1 MYEQK
6 IAASSR
12 TDGHAGSAILQRE
25 FGQRRTP
32 IRSTGNPTPLP
43 RADCTAWFEHDILA
57 RFVLDPQGCVIHAN
71 AKARAMIAAGVLG
84 AGGAFICPSHRNR
97 GEFDALA
104 NRLLQGRQSH
114 GRLLFRAGDDAW
126 CLLDLATAP
135 DAIDRIFATARP
147 ARCIA
152 GHSAASSPP
161 KSRASNAP
169 LSSQDKM
176 GWLASIMIG
185 HVAQGFGGVSIFG
198 RSSGDSDDGNELF
211 CTGVLGVGILGRVSP
226 AGINAGPNSDGCTV
240 GCGCRSNRPCSN
252 HSR

>member
-12 TDGHAGSAILQRE
+12 TDGRAVSAILQGE

-71 AKARAMIAAGVLG
+71 ANARAMIAAGVLG

-97 GEFDALA
+97 GEFDALT

-114 GRLLFRAGDDAW
+114 GRLLLRAGDDAW

-147 ARCIA
+147 AHCM
-152 GHSAASSPP
+152 GVEVMEPL
-161 KSRASNAP
+161 RA
-169 LSSQDKM
+169 
-176 GWLASIMIG
+176 
-185 HVAQGFGGVSIFG
+185 IFG
-198 RSSGDSDDGNELF
+198 LTRAELLVLSHLTQGEAPKDIGRKMDMSIHTVRAHLRAI
-211 CTGVLGVGILGRVSP
+211 CMRMGVKGITGALRLSFQL
-226 AGINAGPNSDGCTV
+226 IN
-240 GCGCRSNRPCSN
+240 
-252 HSR
+252 